1 MVVLQ
6 MSPTRSTNDIG
17 QVIVTNLPKK
27 PFKTRFIKD
36 MKKYWIMYLIFIP
49 VLAYFI
55 IFNYIPMYGIT
66 IAFKDYSIVKG
77 IFGSDWVGLEKFREL
92 FQGEDFLN
100 ILRNTAVMALMNL
113 VAGFIAAITF
123 AILLSEV
130 RVKKYKR
137 LVQISSYVPH
147 FIATMVIAQLAIEF
161 FDYEGAITRLF
172 MIFGFEQQNWLANPD
187 VPVFWLINTFLDTW
201 QGFGYGAIVFVA
213 AISNVD
219 PTLHEAAA
227 IDGANR
233 WDRIKYI
240 TFPTIVPVITTMLVI
255 RIGLIFI
262 VGFDKILLLYKPI
275 TYVTADVIRTY
286 TYRMA
291 FGTFVDYSLA
301 SASGLFQSVIGFIL
315 LAVSYGIQGK
325 MRSKG

>member
-1 MVVLQ
+1 M
-6 MSPTRSTNDIG
+6 TTIRNTNEVG
-17 QVIVTNLPKK
+17 QVVVKNLHKK
-27 PFKTRFIKD
+27 PFRTRFKKD
-36 MKKYWIMYLIFIP
+36 MRKYWSLYIIFLP
-49 VLAYFI
+49 VLSYFI

-77 IFGSDWVGLEKFREL
+77 IMGSDWIGLEKFREL
-92 FQGEDFLN
+92 FMGEDFLN
-100 ILRNTAVMALMNL
+100 ILRNTTIMALLNL

-123 AILLSEV
+123 AILLSEI
-130 RVKKYKR
+130 RVKKFKR
-137 LVQISSYVPH
+137 VIQISSYVPH
-147 FIATMVIAQLAIEF
+147 FIATMVVAQLAIEF
-161 FDYEGAITRLF
+161 LDFEGAITNVLTF
-172 MIFGFEQQNWLANPD
+172 LGFDRQNWLANSD
-187 VPVFWLINTFLDTW
+187 VPVFWLINTIMDTW
-201 QGFGYGAIVFVA
+201 QGFGYGAIVFIA

-227 IDGANR
+227 IDGASR

-240 TFPTIVPVITTMLVI
+240 TFPSIVPVIITMLVI
-255 RIGLIFI
+255 RIGLIFV

-301 SASGLFQSVIGFIL
+301 SASGLFQSVIGFL
-315 LAVSYGIQGK
+315 LLTISYIIQGK
-325 MRSKG
+325 LRSKG